1 MVRKILKG
9 IETID
14 QKDRKLTL
22 SKLKFSMNAYERL
35 KENEIKKLSE
45 SAQDLFH
52 LIHSFRKN
60 EELANFVN
68 VCKCLK
74 TLYRCQKTVT
84 CAPFQIYFYEN
95 LFFPDKNSKIES
107 YKKFTNNAI
116 KKLLSQRFTLD
127 QERNEQLINEYIRQK
142 QIKMTWPQWL
152 TWANHQSWF
161 IQNWWLWTGSAF
173 VGKNNRDK
181 RQRDEAF
188 FSKG

>member
-1 MVRKILKG
+1 MGRSDQGGTHWWTIMNISPKSELFFDSYGIERMKHFIVSYDKKMVRKTLKG

-14 QKDRKLTL
+14 QKNRKLTL
-22 SKLKFSMNAYERL
+22 CKLTFSMNAYERL
-35 KENEIKKLSE
+35 KENEVKKLSE
-45 SAQDLFH
+45 SPQDVFH

-60 EELANFVN
+60 EELTNFVN

-107 YKKFTNNAI
+107 DKKLTNNAI
-116 KKLLSQRFTLD
+116 ETLLNKRFTLD

-142 QIKMTWPQWL
+142 QIKMT
-152 TWANHQSWF
+152 
-161 IQNWWLWTGSAF
+161 
-173 VGKNNRDK
+173 
-181 RQRDEAF
+181 
-188 FSKG
+188 